1 MLTKNNWLSSNI
13 SNRLTDP
20 FLDFDVKFNLYPFSE
35 MSFLEASEYTSNEI
49 YKEHKNLYLALS
61 GGMDSE
67 YILRAFHKAHIPIC
81 PIIVC
86 CGNEKENVYAYK
98 VCNELNLIPV
108 VINVSEETLLRYF
121 VDHIYLKLKGIGYNT
136 TQVLFAAEYA
146 RENKGVLITG
156 NHFIGDGDEMISEE
170 IYASSNEWDF
180 YTDVFNCTNIDFFL
194 YTPEIAY
201 SMMPDEYTKWNLYK
215 QKLYGIEYR
224 NKMKAIYSE
233 KARNII
239 HRIIVSTGTKRASVI
254 WTKSQF
260 FDIFKEYKINHRRY
274 L

>member
-1 MLTKNNWLSSNI
+1 MEYVSNLLKHSISKKQIFFKLSQY
-13 SNRLTDP
+13 
-20 FLDFDVKFNLYPFSE
+20 FFNKTL
-35 MSFLEASEYTSNEI
+35 
-49 YKEHKNLYLALS
+49 
-61 GGMDSE
+61 
-67 YILRAFHKAHIPIC
+67 
-81 PIIVC
+81 
-86 CGNEKENVYAYK
+86 
-98 VCNELNLIPV
+98 
-108 VINVSEETLLRYF
+108 VI
-121 VDHIYLKLKGIGYNT
+121 GIG
-136 TQVLFAAEYA
+136 LIGGSFAKAL
-146 RENKGVLITG
+146 RKHNLSK
-156 NHFIGDGDEMISEE
+156 E

-239 HRIIVSTGTKRASVI
+239 HRIIVSTGTKRTSVI